1 MRPAAV
7 GDNVALSFHQSPA
20 TLTSGMIN
28 VAKTPVDLRRRKP
41 AIVNSQI
48 SVSPALGEK
57 TAEHV
62 ALANYNRHFYIKM
75 TNQAQVCLAKPASN
89 ELV

>member
-7 GDNVALSFHQSPA
+7 GDNAALSFHQSPA

-28 VAKTPVDLRRRKP
+28 AAKTPEDLRRRKP
-41 AIVNSQI
+41 AIVNFQI
-48 SVSPALGEK
+48 SMSPALGEK
-57 TAEHV
+57 TPERV
-62 ALANYNRHFYIKM
+62 CLANYNSHFYIKM
-75 TNQAQVCLAKPASN
+75 TNHAQVCLAIPASN